1 MYEIKMKRNLTL
13 FALAYFYLFGNIALA
28 YSQYDVE
35 LIKVIDGDTIKF
47 KVHIWPGLTAQTNV
61 RLLGVN
67 TPEKYRSS
75 ACEKKLALK
84 ATAFT
89 QQWLLQSKQLYIF
102 DVKKGKYAGRMLARV
117 SNGVESLSQALL
129 NKGFAVTYLGGKRD
143 PWC

>member
-1 MYEIKMKRNLTL
+1 MKIIQNTLCTL
-13 FALAYFYLFGNIALA
+13 FICCWTSVAWS
-28 YSQYDVE
+28 YSQYDVD

-47 KVHIWPGLTAQTNV
+47 NVHIWPDLMVQTNV

-67 TPEKYRSS
+67 TPEKYRSP

-89 QQWLLQSKQLYIF
+89 KHWLLQSKQLYILG
-102 DVKKGKYAGRMLARV
+102 VKKGKYTGRMLANV

-129 NKGFAVTYLGGKRD
+129 NNGFAVAYLGGKRE